1 MCDSRRDDKG
11 ELAMRKVAVP
21 LFHFK
26 EGLGPMTDQEL
37 EEIARGNIE
46 RHLGDVAAD
55 YDSAEDAVDA
65 IYDEAY
71 TLAFDALHDAG
82 IPDAKARAI
91 ASSIAQCYAQ
101 P

>member
-1 MCDSRRDDKG
+1 MNKNQ
-11 ELAMRKVAVP
+11 M
-21 LFHFK
+21 
-26 EGLGPMTDQEL
+26 

-55 YDSAEDAVDA
+55 YESEEEAADA

-71 TLAFDALHDAG
+71 TLAFDALADAG
-82 IPDAKARAI
+82 IDHKKAREVA
-91 ASSIAQCYAQ
+91 ASAAQCYAQ

>member
-1 MCDSRRDDKG
+1 
-11 ELAMRKVAVP
+11 
-21 LFHFK
+21 
-26 EGLGPMTDQEL
+26 MTDLQL

-55 YDSAEDAVDA
+55 YDSEEDAADA

-82 IPDAKARAI
+82 IPDVKARAI
-91 ASSIAQCYAQ
+91 AGSVAQRYAQ